1 MAIKNVPQISGPNY
15 GGTIY
20 GLSLSVGYSKEP
32 SKCTINIVS
41 PNGSYNPPT
50 VGGTNTVTVSFGNFN
65 FIGIPWSWTINESAA
80 EKTLQVELIDGS
92 VILDRYYVLLWKKGF
107 FGNKGNSRGLKK
119 KFDLTDV
126 EYLIPTFNNRGTLYF
141 KKDNLGI
148 EEITGTSN
156 EASGKSGNVIYVG
169 KEEFKDS
176 ECTVPS
182 TFYTLDQLK
191 EESPVPINITVPKDY
206 RGTHEGTLREV
217 ISQWCNEAGYD
228 FYWDFSSNRIQY
240 YKSEDGIDSL
250 TNISPSSNSTI
261 IEKSETVSAE
271 GTFAQVAFAY
281 IIHPKE
287 PVKSL
292 LGNAKFSIT
301 AGINPYSIGYFFNK
315 NGTVSK
321 IKDRENWGSRTSDEM
336 LTAGFLGYINQ
347 NLRTIWA
354 LYEQFF
360 FACGY
365 DTSTSQKLQD
375 SQKTSAINALKAAG
389 YEENISTL
397 EKLDGKGLANYD
409 FFYADFDEGWLNTF
423 QEIEQQAIQFLGK
436 YYQHAGKSGK
446 FFYCSKSSVI
456 EIQVTVQPEAQFVE
470 ELTEENDFR
479 GRKLFIRQGTMSHDQ
494 QSAAE
499 AIGLNEQLI
508 GKIESLQ
515 PWHYEFANGA
525 LQGIQTER
533 NVLAI
538 VPKKELVEK
547 ILPNFSINFQAG
559 MANERETIL
568 SDLIS
573 QAQNDEENNCGP
585 FDDAYKKGS
594 CQSAREKAE
603 EQARNKKIPKPKPEK
618 ELVDGLFNR
627 AARGININ
635 LGSGRLRL
643 TGPSDSSYQVI
654 YNYTINVNILQQG
667 DIETIK
673 WQGSGVSANNVARLE
688 VIEDNLTDPTFD
700 DFGNPRNQTLP
711 KAENIIVSTPQKT
724 IKYVFAGEPN
734 GVTMSPG
741 SGLSGLEI
749 SLSDDGFKSTVTF
762 STRPKQRTRVDSFI
776 RKVNSQINRSSINA
790 T

>member
-1 MAIKNVPQISGPNY
+1 MAIKNVPQISGPGY

-32 SKCTINIVS
+32 SKCTISIVS
-41 PNGSYNPPT
+41 PNGNYNPPT
-50 VGGTNTVTVSFGNFN
+50 VGRTDTVQVSFGNFR

-107 FGNKGNSRGLKK
+107 FNNKGRPRGLKK
-119 KFDLTDV
+119 RFDLTNV
-126 EYLIPTFNNRGTLYF
+126 EYLIPTFNSRGTLYF

-148 EEITGTSN
+148 EEIVGTSN
-156 EASGKSGNVIYVG
+156 EARGKSGNVIYVG

-176 ECTVPS
+176 ECTVPG

-191 EESPVPINITVPKDY
+191 GESPVPIDIQVPQDY

-228 FYWDFSSNRIQY
+228 FYWDFSSNQIKY
-240 YKSEDGIDSL
+240 YKSVDGIDSL

-271 GTFAQVAFAY
+271 GTFAQVGFAY

-301 AGINPYSIGYFFNK
+301 VGINPYSIGYFFNK

-321 IKDRENWGSRTSDEM
+321 VTDRENWGSRTSSQM

-354 LYEQFF
+354 LYEGFF

-365 DTSTSQKLQD
+365 DTATSQKLEA

-389 YEENISTL
+389 YEENIAAL
-397 EKLDGKGLANYD
+397 EKLDAKGLSNYD

-515 PWHYEFANGA
+515 PWHYEFVNGP

-547 ILPNFSINFQAG
+547 ILPRFSIEPASG
-559 MANERETIL
+559 ITNERETIL

-573 QAQNDEENNCGP
+573 QAQDDVENNCAP

-603 EQARNKKIPKPKPEK
+603 EQARNKKIPKQKPEK
-618 ELVDGLFNR
+618 QLVDGLFNR
-627 AARGININ
+627 SAKGVNIN

-643 TGPSDSSYQVI
+643 AGPSDSSYQVI

-673 WQGSGVSANNVARLE
+673 WEGNGVTANNVARLE

-711 KAENIIVSTPQKT
+711 KAVNITNSTPQRT

-734 GVTMSPG
+734 GVTMSPS
-741 SGLSGLEI
+741 SGLSGLEV

-762 STRPKQRTRVDSFI
+762 ATKPKQRTRVDSFV